1 MLQATCFFRRMLQG
15 EFAKELD
22 VSRSSLANWEQ
33 GRFIPSRD
41 NYNILKKYA
50 EERGLSLDES

>member
-1 MLQATCFFRRMLQG
+1 MLQG